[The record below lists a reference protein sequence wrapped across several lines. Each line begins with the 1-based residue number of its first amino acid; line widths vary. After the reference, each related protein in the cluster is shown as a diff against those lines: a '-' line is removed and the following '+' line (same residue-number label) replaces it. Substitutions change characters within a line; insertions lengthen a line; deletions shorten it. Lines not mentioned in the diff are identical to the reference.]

1 MPGDMRC
8 DSNSRLIL
16 AGLYCASC
24 WRADGSSSVGICE
37 PHSISCQ
44 LVDVWRINEIVAIAA
59 DILPP
64 HIVNEDQNDVGPV
77 GSPELR
83 SGGSHKKHSC
93 DCREKEVF
101 HFPAAFKWWSGLL

>member
-24 WRADGSSSVGICE
+24 WRAGGSSSVGICE

-44 LVDVWRINEIVAIAA
+44 LVDVWRINEIVAIAG

-77 GSPELR
+77 GSPELQ

-101 HFPAAFKWWSGLL
+101 QFPAAFKWWSGLL